1 MRIQNFVL
9 CSHISSYNV
18 THSKSMLPGSINP
31 KILKSFLEFNKYIT
45 RSTTHM
51 ESNNGKS
58 VERTI
63 PIEKQCVRL
72 VISGIKNRQKIKWE
86 EHEI

>member
-1 MRIQNFVL
+1 
-9 CSHISSYNV
+9 
-18 THSKSMLPGSINP
+18 
-31 KILKSFLEFNKYIT
+31 
-45 RSTTHM
+45 M